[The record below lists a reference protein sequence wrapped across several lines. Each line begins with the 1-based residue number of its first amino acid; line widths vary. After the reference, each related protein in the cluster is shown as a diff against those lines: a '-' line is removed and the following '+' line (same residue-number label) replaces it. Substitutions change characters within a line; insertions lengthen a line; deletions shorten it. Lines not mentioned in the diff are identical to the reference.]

1 MPHYVTTRGLYIVTN
16 AAFNASTDVRAA
28 VMKGTT
34 PSVASIRDLNFLSE
48 VIATTWD
55 EAAVA
60 GYARATLAGK
70 VLTEVD
76 ASDNV
81 TFTATAPS
89 MTSVAAGETWVAI
102 AYYIFNASD
111 AAAEVISIDVP
122 SSPLITNGG
131 NVTLP
136 AYSLTWAAG
145 AGS

>member
-1 MPHYVTTRGLYIVTN
+1 MPHYVTTRGLYVISNT
-16 AAFNASTDVRAA
+16 AISASTDIRAA

-60 GYARATLAGK
+60 GYARADLAG
-70 VLTEVD
+70 VAIAEND
-76 ASDNV
+76 GSDNV
-81 TFTATAPS
+81 TITATAPT

-111 AAAEVISIDVP
+111 AAAEVI
-122 SSPLITNGG
+122 
-131 NVTLP
+131 
-136 AYSLTWAAG
+136 
-145 AGS
+145 